1 MTKRDRR
8 LLGLSCT
15 ALALVVALQYLVL
28 PAMEEKSALEDRF
41 QTLTLQCQQWR
52 SRLHALTYLD
62 EAAEQRQAEL
72 DALAAPYGV
81 YLTTEQ
87 MDAAITSLLLDHGLF
102 PTALTLQPGYSGTVA
117 PYLSAKKGSGKTSE
131 NTPYDGVSLA
141 ALAGQEGVTAQE
153 ITEKG
158 EAYFYIGSAA
168 LTAAGTEEAWLG
180 LLDDVSANAPGLR
193 VCAFT
198 IVESGTECV
207 ITASMEF
214 YMREGE

>member
-8 LLGLSCT
+8 LLGLSCA

-41 QTLTLQCQQWR
+41 QTLTLQSQEWR

-62 EAAEQRQAEL
+62 EASAQKQAEL
-72 DALAAPYGV
+72 DALAASYSV

-87 MDAAITSLLLDHGLF
+87 MDAAITTLLLDHGLF
-102 PTALTLQPGYSGTVA
+102 PTALTLQPGHSGTAA
-117 PYLSAKKGSGKTSE
+117 PFLSTKKTNGKTAE
-131 NTPYDGVSLA
+131 KTAYDGVSLA
-141 ALAGQEGVTAQE
+141 ALARQEGVTAQE

-158 EAYFYIGSAA
+158 KTYLYIGSAA
-168 LTAAGTEEAWLG
+168 LTASGTEAAWLE
-180 LLDDVSANAPGLR
+180 LLDDVSANDPGLR
-193 VCAFT
+193 VCNFT
-198 IVESGTECV
+198 IAESGAECV
-207 ITASMEF
+207 ITASVEF